1 MQAIAGRFG
10 GLRKVALLAAVH
22 FAAIAALVAVAP
34 GVAHAAGSCST
45 TAGVTTC
52 TFGPTGAEDTF
63 TVPDGVSSIHV
74 VATGAP
80 GAMSATSFAAGRG
93 AEVSGD
99 LTVTPG
105 DTLYVEV
112 GGAPTVGGNCFSGV
126 ACVGGF
132 NGGGSTRS
140 GGGGGGAS
148 DVREQARDQSGSLD
162 SRLLVA
168 AGGGGSGQGTF
179 CRPNST
185 VFRGG
190 AGGDAGSNGGNGEKC
205 VTVSGGTGGGA
216 GGQTDG
222 GAGGSPDGQSGSL
235 GQGGN
240 GGVTSG
246 GGGGGGLY
254 GGGGGGSLVFGSFG
268 SEPIQAPAGGG
279 GGGSNLVPTG
289 GNATIANSGP
299 SITISYTGPNQAP
312 VAADDAYSTDEDT
325 PTDIDVLS
333 NDNDANDDALSAA
346 VVSGPSHGSVSLN
359 SNGSFTYTPN
369 ANYNGGDSF
378 TYKASD
384 GRGGEDTATVNITV
398 NAINDAPVADNQSVS
413 TNEDTDKG
421 ITLTATDAENDPLTF
436 SVVDTPT
443 HGSFSGTGAN
453 LTYHPA
459 ANYNGS
465 DSFTYKANDGSA
477 DSNVATVSI
486 TVNAVN
492 DAPVAANDSA
502 ITDEDTPNDIAVLSN
517 DTDDDGAADT
527 LSVSSFT
534 QPANGTVSENA
545 DGSLKYTPNADYNG
559 ADFFTY
565 RATDGTEESNTAIVS
580 IPVDPVNDA
589 PSFTKGADQTVKEDA
604 GPQSVSDWATAI
616 SAGPSD
622 EASQQVSFVVTNDNN
637 SLFTSTGKPAISS
650 EGTLTYTP
658 APDASGS
665 ATVTVVLR
673 DDGGPANGGV
683 DTSAAQTFKITV
695 SPVNDA
701 PTVAVAAGG
710 QCGTSGTSGQINLTV
725 ADVDNDVSA
734 LTLSATSSNQNL
746 VPNSGL
752 SVGGSG
758 ASRTLTVSAAAKRSG
773 TATITVTVS
782 DGDKT
787 STTQIT
793 VKVGT
798 DSRDTLSGTTGADII
813 FGKNGNDAI
822 TGGDG
827 NDLLCGGNGAGTMS
841 GGAGDDTLDGAN
853 GNDVLRGDAGKD
865 ILRGGGGDDTLT
877 GGTEADSFIGG
888 AGTDK
893 ATDFK
898 AAEGDTKDATVP

>member
-1 MQAIAGRFG
+1 MMTRTPLMHPLKILTAVGTAFLLW
-10 GLRKVALLAAVH
+10 GLLLAY
-22 FAAIAALVAVAP
+22 AASP
-34 GVAHAAGSCST
+34 AHAAGSCST

-80 GAMSATSFAAGRG
+80 GAVSATSFSAGRG

-112 GGAPTVGGNCFSGV
+112 GGAPTGGGNCFSGV
-126 ACVGGF
+126 TCVGGF
-132 NGGGSTRS
+132 NGGGSSRS

-148 DVREQARDQSGSLD
+148 DVREVPRDQSGSLD
-162 SRLLVA
+162 SRLIVA

-205 VTVSGGTGGGA
+205 ITVSGGTGGGA
-216 GGQTDG
+216 GSQTAG
-222 GAGGSPDGQSGSL
+222 GAGGSPDGQSGLL

-240 GGVTSG
+240 GGGNSG

-254 GGGGGGSLVFGSFG
+254 GGGGGGNIVFGSFG

-289 GNATIANSGP
+289 GDATITDSGP
-299 SITISYTGPNQAP
+299 SITITYTPPNTAP
-312 VAADDAYSTDEDT
+312 VANDDSATTDEDT
-325 PTDIDVLS
+325 PTDIAVLS

-369 ANYNGGDSF
+369 DNYNGGDSF

-384 GRGGEDTATVNITV
+384 GRGGEDMATVNITV

-443 HGSFSGTGAN
+443 HGTLSGTGAN

-492 DAPVAANDSA
+492 DAPVEANDSA
-502 ITDEDTPNDIAVLSN
+502 KTDEDTPTDIAVLSN
-517 DTDDDGAADT
+517 DTDDDGAADA

-534 QPANGTVSENA
+534 QPDNGTVSENA

-565 RATDGTEESNTAIVS
+565 RATDGTEESNTASVS
-580 IPVDPVNDA
+580 ILVDPVNDA
-589 PSFTKGADQTVKEDA
+589 PSFTKGADQTVNEDA
-604 GPQSVSDWATAI
+604 GAQSVSGWATNI
-616 SAGPSD
+616 SAGPPD
-622 EASQQVSFVVTNDNN
+622 ESGQQTSFDLTNDNN

-665 ATVTVVLR
+665 AIVTVVLR

-683 DTSAAQTFKITV
+683 DTSAAQTFQITV
-695 SPVNDA
+695 TPVNDA

-710 QCGTSGTSGQINLTV
+710 QCGTNGTSGQINLTV
-725 ADVDNDVSA
+725 SDVESA
-734 LTLSATSSNQNL
+734 ASTLTLSATSSNQNL

-752 SVGGSG
+752 SVGGSS
-758 ASRTLTVSAAAKRSG
+758 ASRMLTVSTLAKRSG
-773 TATITVTVS
+773 TATITVRVS
-782 DGDKT
+782 DGQSSGT
-787 STTQIT
+787 VPIT

-798 DSRDTLSGTTGADII
+798 DSRDTLDGTSGVDII

-827 NDLLCGGNGAGTMS
+827 NDLCVGAT
-841 GGAGDDTLDGAN
+841 ALA
-853 GNDVLRGDAGKD
+853 R
-865 ILRGGGGDDTLT
+865 
-877 GGTEADSFIGG
+877 
-888 AGTDK
+888 
-893 ATDFK
+893 
-898 AAEGDTKDATVP
+898 

>member
-10 GLRKVALLAAVH
+10 GLRKVALLAAVL

-63 TVPDGVSSIHV
+63 TVPDGVSSVHV

-80 GAMSATSFAAGRG
+80 GAVSATSFAAGHG

-132 NGGGSTRS
+132 NGGGSSRS

-162 SRLLVA
+162 SRLIVA

-179 CRPNST
+179 CSPNST
-185 VFRGG
+185 VNRGG

-205 VTVSGGTGGGA
+205 ITVSGGTGGGA
-216 GGQTDG
+216 GGQTAG

-240 GGVTSG
+240 GGVNAG

-254 GGGGGGSLVFGSFG
+254 GGGGGGYIIFGSFG
-268 SEPIQAPAGGG
+268 SQPIQAPAGGG

-299 SITISYTGPNQAP
+299 SITITYTPPNTAP
-312 VAADDAYSTDEDT
+312 VANDDSATTDEDT
-325 PTDIDVLS
+325 PTDIAVLS
-333 NDNDANDDALSAA
+333 NDTDSDDDTLSAA
-346 VVSGPSHGSVSLN
+346 PVSEPAHGSVSLN
-359 SNGSFTYTPN
+359 SNGSLTYTPK

-378 TYKASD
+378 TYKVSD
-384 GRGGEDTATVNITV
+384 GRGGEDTATVSITV
-398 NAINDAPVADNQSVS
+398 NAVNDAPVADNQSES
-413 TNEDTDKG
+413 TNEDTDES

-436 SVVDTPT
+436 SVVDGPT
-443 HGSFSGTGAN
+443 HGTLSGTGAN
-453 LTYHPA
+453 LSYHPA
-459 ANYNGS
+459 ANYKGD

-492 DAPVAANDSA
+492 DAPVEANDSA
-502 ITDEDTPNDIAVLSN
+502 FTHEDTPTDIAVLSN
-517 DTDDDGAADT
+517 DNDLDGDT

-534 QPANGTVSENA
+534 QPDHGTVSENA
-545 DGSLKYTPNADYNG
+545 DGSLEYTPNADYNG

-565 RATDGTEESNTAIVS
+565 MATDGTEESNTASVS
-580 IPVDPVNDA
+580 ILVDPVNDA
-589 PSFTKGADQTVKEDA
+589 PSFTKGADQTVNEDA
-604 GPQSVSDWATAI
+604 GPQSVSGWATAI

-622 EASQQVSFVVTNDNN
+622 EASQQLSFVVTNDNN
-637 SLFTSTGKPAISS
+637 SLFTSKGQPAISS
-650 EGTLTYTP
+650 DGTLTYTP

-665 ATVTVVLR
+665 AIVTVVLR
-673 DDGGPANGGV
+673 DDGGPSNGGV
-683 DTSAAQTFKITV
+683 DNSAAQTFKITV

-710 QCGTSGTSGQINLTV
+710 QCGTNGTRGQINLIV
-725 ADVDNDVSA
+725 ADLDNNVSA
-734 LTLSATSSNQNL
+734 LTLGATSSNQNL
-746 VPNSGL
+746 VPISGL

-758 ASRTLTVSAAAKRSG
+758 ANRTLTVSAAARRSG
-773 TATITVTVS
+773 TATITVMVS
-782 DGDKT
+782 DGQSSGT
-787 STTQIT
+787 VPVT
-793 VKVGT
+793 VKVGS
-798 DSRDTLSGTTGADII
+798 DSRDTLGGTSGADII

-841 GGAGDDTLDGAN
+841 GGSGDDTLDGAN

-877 GGTEADSFIGG
+877 GGTEADSFSGG

-893 ATDFK
+893 ATDFN
-898 AAEGDTKDATVP
+898 AAEGDTKDPTVP

>member
-1 MQAIAGRFG
+1 MRYHRRRHRRESGHQ
-10 GLRKVALLAAVH
+10 
-22 FAAIAALVAVAP
+22 
-34 GVAHAAGSCST
+34 
-45 TAGVTTC
+45 
-52 TFGPTGAEDTF
+52 
-63 TVPDGVSSIHV
+63 
-74 VATGAP
+74 
-80 GAMSATSFAAGRG
+80 SA
-93 AEVSGD
+93 
-99 LTVTPG
+99 
-105 DTLYVEV
+105 
-112 GGAPTVGGNCFSGV
+112 
-126 ACVGGF
+126 
-132 NGGGSTRS
+132 
-140 GGGGGGAS
+140 
-148 DVREQARDQSGSLD
+148 
-162 SRLLVA
+162 
-168 AGGGGSGQGTF
+168 GGSG
-179 CRPNST
+179 
-185 VFRGG
+185 
-190 AGGDAGSNGGNGEKC
+190 GSDGGGNG
-205 VTVSGGTGGGA
+205 
-216 GGQTDG
+216 
-222 GAGGSPDGQSGSL
+222 SL
-235 GQGGN
+235 GLGGN
-240 GGVTSG
+240 GGGNSG

-254 GGGGGGSLVFGSFG
+254 GGGGGGSLDFGSFG

-299 SITISYTGPNQAP
+299 SITISYTPPNTAP
-312 VAADDAYSTDEDT
+312 VADDDSATTDEDA

-346 VVSGPSHGSVSLN
+346 VVSGPSHGSVSPN

-443 HGSFSGTGAN
+443 HGTLSGTGAN

-502 ITDEDTPNDIAVLSN
+502 ITDEDTPTDIDVLSN
-517 DTDDDGAADT
+517 DPDDDSAADT

-559 ADFFTY
+559 ADLFTY

-580 IPVDPVNDA
+580 ILVDPVNDA

-683 DTSAAQTFKITV
+683 DTSAAQTFQITV
-695 SPVNDA
+695 TPVNDA

-710 QCGTSGTSGQINLTV
+710 QCGTNGTSGQINLTV

-877 GGTEADSFIGG
+877 GGTEADSFSGG

>member
-1 MQAIAGRFG
+1 MMTRTPLMHPLKILTAVGA
-10 GLRKVALLAAVH
+10 ALLLWGLLLAYAAS
-22 FAAIAALVAVAP
+22 P
-34 GVAHAAGSCST
+34 AHAAGSCST

-80 GAMSATSFAAGRG
+80 GAVSATSFSAGRG

-112 GGAPTVGGNCFSGV
+112 GGDPTGGGNCFSGV

-132 NGGGSTRS
+132 NGGGSSRS

-148 DVREQARDQSGSLD
+148 DVREVPRDQSGSLD
-162 SRLLVA
+162 SRLIVA

-205 VTVSGGTGGGA
+205 ITVSGGTGGGA
-216 GGQTDG
+216 GGQTAG

-240 GGVTSG
+240 GGGNSG

-254 GGGGGGSLVFGSFG
+254 GGGGGGNIIFGSFG

-289 GNATIANSGP
+289 GNATITDSGP
-299 SITISYTGPNQAP
+299 SITITYTPPNTAP
-312 VAADDAYSTDEDT
+312 VADDDSATTDEDT
-325 PTDIDVLS
+325 PTDIAVLS

-369 ANYNGGDSF
+369 DNYNGGDSF

-443 HGSFSGTGAN
+443 HGTLSGTGAN

-492 DAPVAANDSA
+492 DAPVEANDSA
-502 ITDEDTPNDIAVLSN
+502 KTDEDTPTDIAVLSN

-559 ADFFTY
+559 ADLFTY

-580 IPVDPVNDA
+580 ILVDPVNDA

-683 DTSAAQTFKITV
+683 DTSAAQTFQITV
-695 SPVNDA
+695 TPVNDA

-710 QCGTSGTSGQINLTV
+710 QCGTNGTSGQINLTV
-725 ADVDNDVSA
+725 ADVESA
-734 LTLSATSSNQNL
+734 PGSLTLSATSSNQNL

-758 ASRTLTVSAAAKRSG
+758 ANRTLAVTAAAKRSG

-782 DGDKT
+782 DGQSSGT
-787 STTQIT
+787 VPIT

-798 DSRDTLSGTTGADII
+798 DSRDTLGGTSGADII

-822 TGGDG
+822 TGQDG
-827 NDLLCGGNGAGTMS
+827 NDLLCGGNGAGSMS
-841 GGAGDDTLDGAN
+841 GGEGDDTLDGAK
-853 GNDVLRGDAGKD
+853 GNDVSARGWGQGHPARCCG
-865 ILRGGGGDDTLT
+865 
-877 GGTEADSFIGG
+877 
-888 AGTDK
+888 
-893 ATDFK
+893 
-898 AAEGDTKDATVP
+898 

>member
-1 MQAIAGRFG
+1 MGVDHLG
-10 GLRKVALLAAVH
+10 YGPLVGLLPDVPIRRPREPFLRPSLSPESTHASPALSIMPSSAKTCGSHLGLTKAVG
-22 FAAIAALVAVAP
+22 AV
-34 GVAHAAGSCST
+34 GH
-45 TAGVTTC
+45 
-52 TFGPTGAEDTF
+52 
-63 TVPDGVSSIHV
+63 
-74 VATGAP
+74 
-80 GAMSATSFAAGRG
+80 G

-132 NGGGSTRS
+132 NGGGSSRS

-148 DVREQARDQSGSLD
+148 DVREVPRDQSGSLS
-162 SRLLVA
+162 SRLIVA

-185 VFRGG
+185 VNRGG
-190 AGGDAGSNGGNGEKC
+190 AGGDAGSNGDNGEKC
-205 VTVSGGTGGGA
+205 ITVSGGTGGGA
-216 GGQTDG
+216 GGQTAG
-222 GAGGSPDGQSGSL
+222 GTGGSPDGQNGSL

-240 GGVTSG
+240 GGGNSG

-254 GGGGGGSLVFGSFG
+254 GGGGGHIVFGSFG

-289 GNATIANSGP
+289 GNATITDSGP
-299 SITISYTGPNQAP
+299 SITITYTPPNTAP
-312 VAADDAYSTDEDT
+312 VADDDSATTDEDT

-333 NDNDANDDALSAA
+333 NDN
-346 VVSGPSHGSVSLN
+346 
-359 SNGSFTYTPN
+359 
-369 ANYNGGDSF
+369 
-378 TYKASD
+378 
-384 GRGGEDTATVNITV
+384 
-398 NAINDAPVADNQSVS
+398 
-413 TNEDTDKG
+413 
-421 ITLTATDAENDPLTF
+421 
-436 SVVDTPT
+436 
-443 HGSFSGTGAN
+443 
-453 LTYHPA
+453 
-459 ANYNGS
+459 
-465 DSFTYKANDGSA
+465 
-477 DSNVATVSI
+477 
-486 TVNAVN
+486 
-492 DAPVAANDSA
+492 
-502 ITDEDTPNDIAVLSN
+502 
-517 DTDDDGAADT
+517 DDDGAADT

-565 RATDGTEESNTAIVS
+565 RATDGTEESNTASVS
-580 IPVDPVNDA
+580 ILVDPVNDA
-589 PSFTKGADQTVKEDA
+589 PSFTKGADQTVNEDA

-622 EASQQVSFVVTNDNN
+622 EASQQLSFVVTNDNN
-637 SLFTSTGKPAISS
+637 SLFTSIGQPAISS
-650 EGTLTYTP
+650 DGTLTYTP

-665 ATVTVVLR
+665 AIVTVVLR

-683 DTSAAQTFKITV
+683 DNSAAQTFQITV
-695 SPVNDA
+695 TPVNDA
-701 PTVAVAAGG
+701 PTVVVAAGG
-710 QCGTSGTSGQINLTV
+710 QCGTSGQINLTV
-725 ADVDNDVSA
+725 SDVESA
-734 LTLSATSSNQNL
+734 ASTLTLSATSSNQNL

-758 ASRTLTVSAAAKRSG
+758 ASRTLTVSALAKRSG
-773 TATITVTVS
+773 TATITVGVS
-782 DGDKT
+782 DGQSSGT
-787 STTQIT
+787 VPIT

-798 DSRDTLSGTTGADII
+798 DSRDTLGGTSGADII

-841 GGAGDDTLDGAN
+841 GGSGDDTLDGAN
-853 GNDVLRGDAGKD
+853 GNDVLQGDAGKD

-877 GGTEADSFIGG
+877 GGTEADSFSGG

-893 ATDFK
+893 ATDFN